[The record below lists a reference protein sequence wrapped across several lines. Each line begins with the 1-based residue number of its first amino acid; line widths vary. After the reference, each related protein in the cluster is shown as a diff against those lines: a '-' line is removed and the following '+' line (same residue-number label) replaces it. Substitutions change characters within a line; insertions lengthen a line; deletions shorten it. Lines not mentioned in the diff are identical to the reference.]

1 MNVSVCCTTQKT
13 QENTQKLRKLGTRQ
27 LDTPLLE
34 TQVSKGIGNMK
45 ETSET
50 SENIRNMAE
59 LWKSKNQLI
68 QIITDVYIK
77 LVNDSSRMRMFNAAS
92 DRH

>member
-1 MNVSVCCTTQKT
+1 
-13 QENTQKLRKLGTRQ
+13 
-27 LDTPLLE
+27 
-34 TQVSKGIGNMK
+34 VSKGIGNMK

-50 SENIRNMAE
+50 SENIRNMTE

-77 LVNDSSRMRMFNAAS
+77 LVNDSSRM
-92 DRH
+92 